1 MIELGHGYTAERATH
16 PDTGEVLGFAVTGNA
31 APDCKMPSGGR
42 CGGWVNVDDASGW
55 KLESEE
61 PLHLEPSIR
70 CACGGQHI
78 FVRGGR
84 AELCSDDVAG
94 DRDDPSS

>member
-16 PDTGEVLGFAVTGNA
+16 PDDGTVLGFVVAGNA
-31 APDCKMPSGGR
+31 APECKMPGVGVAEGR
-42 CGGWVNVDDASGW
+42 CGGWVNVDDATGW
-55 KLESEE
+55 KLERED
-61 PLHLEPSIR
+61 PLHLEPSIK

-78 FVRGGR
+78 FIRGGR

-94 DRDDPSS
+94 ER